1 MENNNIN
8 NAAET
13 MSAAPAEAEKE
24 ALQENAQENVE
35 AFDVS
40 DDTVAVGKKKLSDRD
55 VIAHT
60 AAMWK
65 YNPVPESPEPYPES
79 ISGFAAS
86 AGFSVTAASVRGKK
100 HKHDGSNRDDS
111 FAFEII
117 DGMAV
122 AAVSDGAGSKA
133 FSRIGAKAACEAVI
147 KYSKIRLGAIKRD
160 FPNFRRDLG
169 GDIGSADFG
178 KVCSQIAEMLRGSC
192 AEAFAAVEAAS
203 EKRLKNPEFEA
214 ALDRKPE
221 LKDFSCTLL
230 AAVFIPVET
239 KNGREYLTASIQVG
253 DGMIA
258 AVDENA
264 EVKNALI
271 VLGDADSGSF
281 AGETEFITSE
291 QFRNPESLMSRTKV
305 RRGKLT
311 SFLMMTDGVADDYYP
326 NNPQLLRLA
335 LDLKLNGIMPVTE
348 AEGTAES
355 TDTAVPEPVSYP
367 WVNDGDVLYALQYAK
382 NVLSETGLTL
392 EDLWKNKALQKKA
405 SLSGFGIVHEKD
417 CAEMLTVWL
426 DNYVERGSFDDR
438 TLLMINTEN

>member
-24 ALQENAQENVE
+24 ALQENAQENTE
-35 AFDVS
+35 ASDVS

-55 VIAHT
+55 VTAHT

-169 GDIGSADFG
+169 GDIGSTDFG

-192 AEAFAAVEAAS
+192 AEAFAAVEASS
-203 EKRLKNPEFEA
+203 EKRLKNPEFES

-239 KNGREYLTASIQVG
+239 ANGKEYLTASIQVG

-264 EVKNALI
+264 DSALI
-271 VLGDADSGSF
+271 ILGDADSGSF

-348 AEGTAES
+348 AEGTAGS
-355 TDTAVPEPVSYP
+355 ADTAVPEPVSYP

-392 EDLWKNKALQKKA
+392 EDLWKNKALQKRA

-417 CAEMLTVWL
+417 RAEMLTVWL

>member
-24 ALQENAQENVE
+24 ALQENAQENAE
-35 AFDVS
+35 ASDVS

-55 VIAHT
+55 VTAHT

-203 EKRLKNPEFEA
+203 EKRLKNPEFES

-264 EVKNALI
+264 DSALI
-271 VLGDADSGSF
+271 ILGDADSGSF

-348 AEGTAES
+348 AEGTAGS
-355 TDTAVPEPVSYP
+355 ADTAVPEPVSYP

>member
-203 EKRLKNPEFEA
+203 EKRLKNPEFES

-264 EVKNALI
+264 DSALI
-271 VLGDADSGSF
+271 ILGDADSGSF

>member
-24 ALQENAQENVE
+24 ALQENAQENTE
-35 AFDVS
+35 ASDVS

-55 VIAHT
+55 VTAHT

-147 KYSKIRLGAIKRD
+147 KYSKIRLVAIKRD

-203 EKRLKNPEFEA
+203 EKRLKNPEFES

-264 EVKNALI
+264 DSALI
-271 VLGDADSGSF
+271 ILGDADSGSF

-335 LDLKLNGIMPVTE
+335 LDLKLTGIMPVTE
-348 AEGTAES
+348 AEGTVGSA
-355 TDTAVPEPVSYP
+355 DTAVPEPVSYP

-392 EDLWKNKALQKKA
+392 EDFWKNKALQKKA

-417 CAEMLTVWL
+417 RAEMLTVWL

>member
-24 ALQENAQENVE
+24 ALQETVQETAE
-35 AFDVS
+35 APDVS
-40 DDTVAVGKKKLSDRD
+40 VNNASAGKEKLSDRD
-55 VIAHT
+55 VTAHT

-79 ISGFAAS
+79 INGFAAS
-86 AGFSVTAASVRGKK
+86 EGFSVTAASVRGKK

-117 DGMAV
+117 NGMAV

-160 FPNFRRDLG
+160 FPNFHKDLG
-169 GDIGSADFG
+169 GDIGSANFG

-203 EKRLKNPEFEA
+203 EKRSEAPEFEA

-239 KNGREYLTASIQVG
+239 ANGKEYLTASIQVG

-264 EVKNALI
+264 DSALI
-271 VLGDADSGSF
+271 ILGDADSGSF

-335 LDLKLNGIMPVTE
+335 LDLKLNGIMPVTG
-348 AEGTAES
+348 AEGTAGS
-355 TDTAVPEPVSYP
+355 ADTAVPEPVSYP

-392 EDLWKNKALQKKA
+392 EDFWKNKALQKKA
-405 SLSGFGIVHEKD
+405 SLSGFDIVHEKD
-417 CAEMLTVWL
+417 CADMLTIWL